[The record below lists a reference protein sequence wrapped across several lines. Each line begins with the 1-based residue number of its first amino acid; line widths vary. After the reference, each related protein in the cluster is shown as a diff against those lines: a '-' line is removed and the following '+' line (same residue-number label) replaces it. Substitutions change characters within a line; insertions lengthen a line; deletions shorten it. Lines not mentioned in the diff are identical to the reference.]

1 MGKAGQGRMHWT
13 FLLSAISAT
22 VLGQALLKAGAGSET
37 FTGQLLDWRT
47 IAGLGIYGLAS
58 ILYIV
63 ALRRIPL
70 SVALPCTAL
79 SYIVVALIGHY
90 AFNEPLGLQ
99 RLGALGLIGAGVLV
113 LAVS

>member
-1 MGKAGQGRMHWT
+1 MYWT
-13 FLLSAISAT
+13 FLLSAVAASVA
-22 VLGQALLKAGAGSET
+22 GQAMLKACAGAGS
-37 FTGQLLDWRT
+37 FAAQLQSWWTLS
-47 IAGLGIYGLAS
+47 GLGIYGFSA

-90 AFNEPLGLQ
+90 GFQEPLGPQ
-99 RLGALGLIGAGVLV
+99 RLIALLIIGAGVLV
-113 LAVS
+113 LATS